1 MASELD
7 IAYARKFD
15 GSRESQMILDD
26 LANYCFEKVTTFQ
39 GDVNRMIANEGRR
52 EALLHIKQ
60 RIAKGTA

>member
-1 MASELD
+1 
-7 IAYARKFD
+7 
-15 GSRESQMILDD
+15 MILDD